1 MNQFSSLRIYN
12 EANSIVAAWSRE
24 YATFLL
30 KKANLGRDSKAYADQ
45 FICGFNLSN
54 ANKVTLEI
62 WRRYR
67 HVLPV
72 KGDVK
77 TANIKRMIN
86 AVRRH
91 IAQAKKARTNI
102 NKTVKA
108 MSTESRLPV
117 NGIN

>member
-1 MNQFSSLRIYN
+1 MNRFSSIRIFN

-24 YATFLL
+24 YATFLI
-30 KKANLGRDSKAYADQ
+30 KKDNLDRDSKAYADQ
-45 FICGFNLSN
+45 FICGYNLIN
-54 ANKVTLEI
+54 AHKVTLEI

-67 HVLPV
+67 HVLPA

-102 NKTVKA
+102 NKAVKGISVA
-108 MSTESRLPV
+108 FSRD
-117 NGIN
+117 II